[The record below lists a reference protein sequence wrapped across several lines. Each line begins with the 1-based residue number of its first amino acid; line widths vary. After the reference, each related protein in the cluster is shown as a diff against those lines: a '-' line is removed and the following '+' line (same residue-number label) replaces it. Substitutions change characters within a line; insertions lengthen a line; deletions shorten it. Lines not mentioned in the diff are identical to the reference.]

1 MNGLRPPPPHSAATR
16 RLPLRVFGRL
26 LWLAGTLLAAG
37 FDFLLHNA
45 FRPAKSTPAAR
56 ALWVQRSARRILRV
70 FNLKPRVAGP
80 VPIRGLLI
88 STHLSYLDILVISS
102 VTPAVFVSKAE
113 VKSWPVLGWLVRLG
127 GTVFVNRERRTH
139 VGRVNDEIETALD
152 QGVLVVL
159 FPEGTSSDGST
170 VLPFKSSLLEPAA
183 QCAHPLAI
191 GCIHYALDDGDA
203 GTEICYWGDHA
214 LFPHLLNLLSKRA
227 VRGAVR
233 FGTFQRTGTD
243 RKQLA
248 MELRGAILRLKTGS
262 VL

>member
-1 MNGLRPPPPHSAATR
+1 MNGLRPPPSHSGATR
-16 RLPLRVFGRL
+16 RHPLRVTGRL
-26 LWLAGTLLAAG
+26 LWLAGALLAAG
-37 FDFLLHNA
+37 LDFLLRNA
-45 FRPAKSTPAAR
+45 FRPEKSTPAAR
-56 ALWVQRSARRILRV
+56 ALWVQRSARRLLKV
-70 FNLKPRVAGP
+70 FNLQPRVAGP

-88 STHLSYLDILVISS
+88 SNHLSYLDILVISS

-113 VKSWPVLGWLVRLG
+113 VKSWPALGWLVQRG
-127 GTVFVNRERRTH
+127 GTVFVDRDRRTH
-139 VGRVNDEIETALD
+139 VGRVNDEIESALK
-152 QGVLVVL
+152 QGALVVL

-183 QCAHPLAI
+183 QSAHPLAI

-203 GTEICYWGDHA
+203 GTEVCYWGDHA
-214 LFPHLLNLLSKRA
+214 FFSHLLNLLGRRT

-248 MELRGAILRLKTGS
+248 LELRGAILKLKEG
-262 VL
+262 